1 MPAIRRAD
9 DTWEGDLISGSSR
22 VTAGSSRAFSDLPVS
37 WAARTESPE
46 GRTSPEELIAA
57 AHAGCFAMAL
67 AFGLANAKTPPKK
80 LEVSA
85 AVTLDRVDGGWK
97 VVSSA
102 LTVRGV
108 VPGLDAEGF
117 RRAADAAKDGC
128 PISQAIKG
136 NVQLSVQA
144 MLQH

>member
-9 DTWEGDLISGSSR
+9 ATWEGDLMSGSGR
-22 VTAGSSRAFSDLPVS
+22 VTAGSSRAFSDLPVT

-67 AFGLANAKTPPKK
+67 AFGLANGKTPPKK

-102 LTVRGV
+102 LTVRG
-108 VPGLDAEGF
+108 DCNDRWTNAWY
-117 RRAADAAKDGC
+117 
-128 PISQAIKG
+128 
-136 NVQLSVQA
+136 SVETTGTRPVSMSYDHA
-144 MLQH
+144 G